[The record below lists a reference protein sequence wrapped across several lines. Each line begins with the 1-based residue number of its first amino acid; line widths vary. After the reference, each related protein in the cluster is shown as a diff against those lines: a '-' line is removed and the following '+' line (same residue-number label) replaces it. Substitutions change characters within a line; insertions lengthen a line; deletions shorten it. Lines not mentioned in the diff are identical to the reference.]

1 MKMKLS
7 ELGGGL
13 EPQDIVGKWIYTKVP
28 FYVQWE
34 AESKCQKS
42 KPLIK
47 PYNYGPAVAF
57 VCDVTEDPAR
67 GDLGMASNWS
77 VTCYFPTI
85 IGGKGGIGIQ
95 TAESLDALV
104 KIYK

>member
-13 EPQDIVGKWIYTKVP
+13 QPQDIVGKWVHTTVP

-34 AESKCQKS
+34 AIKCKRGAPLA
-42 KPLIK
+42 KPF
-47 PYNYGPAVAF
+47 NYGANVAF
-57 VCDVTEDPAR
+57 VCNATEDPAR
-67 GDLGMASNWS
+67 TDLGTASNWT
-77 VTCYFPTI
+77 VTCFFPTAV
-85 IGGKGGIGIQ
+85 GGKGGMGMQ

-104 KIYK
+104 KLYK